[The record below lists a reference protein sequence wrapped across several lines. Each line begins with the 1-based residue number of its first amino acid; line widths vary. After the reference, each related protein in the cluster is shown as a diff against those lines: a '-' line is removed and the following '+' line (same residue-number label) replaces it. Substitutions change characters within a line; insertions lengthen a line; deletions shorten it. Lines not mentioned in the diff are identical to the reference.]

1 MIFVRMSAGLAL
13 LTLGLGVWRAWGQ
26 QVTITECGDLKTEI
40 EGRGTSFVLGQDII
54 CDSEITITN
63 EVTIDGA
70 AEFTLQID
78 PDFVHGEDRFAAIYN
93 EGTLTLTGLTM
104 TVDDEVKSGFRAI
117 YNEGDLTVN
126 SCNFNGFNLLTEP
139 LEDGG
144 VVSRVEY
151 LPSPEAI
158 LGVERHNDQESHIF
172 SRFRA
177 FVKSRVLYFPACFF
191 SLKIRFP

>member
-1 MIFVRMSAGLAL
+1 MSAGLAL

-26 QVTITECGDLKTEI
+26 QVTIKDCGDLKTQIVAGE
-40 EGRGTSFVLGQDII
+40 TSFVLGENII
-54 CDSEITITN
+54 CDSEITITEGV

-70 AEFTLQID
+70 DFTLQIE
-78 PDFVHGEDRFAAIYN
+78 PDFVHGDDRFAAIYN

-104 TVDDEVKSGFRAI
+104 TVDEEVKSGFRAI

-144 VVSRVEY
+144 VVSGVEH

-158 LGVERHNDQESHIF
+158 LGVKGIM
-172 SRFRA
+172 
-177 FVKSRVLYFPACFF
+177 
-191 SLKIRFP
+191 IRNRTSSQGLEHS

>member
-1 MIFVRMSAGLAL
+1 MSAGLAL

-26 QVTITECGDLKTEI
+26 QVNITECGVLKTEI
-40 EGRGTSFVLGQDII
+40 EEGGTSFVLGRDII

-70 AEFTLQID
+70 AEFTLQIGR
-78 PDFVHGEDRFAAIYN
+78 DFVHGEDRFAAIYN

-104 TVDDEVKSGFRAI
+104 TVDDEVESGFRAI

-144 VVSRVEY
+144 VVSGVEH
-151 LPSPEAI
+151 LSSPEAI
-158 LGVERHNDQESHIF
+158 LSVERHNDQESHKF
-172 SRFRA
+172 SRFGT
-177 FVKSRVLYFPACFF
+177 FVKSRVLYFPASFF
-191 SLKIRFP
+191 PLKS